1 MSNETMVF
9 FLFSHFKPLLYSIE
23 FDTIKFSWS
32 NHTFDSVGHK
42 LEFLINIWVSSCNFG
57 CYRNSA
63 L

>member
-9 FLFSHFKPLLYSIE
+9 FLFSHFKPVLFSIE

-42 LEFLINIWVSSCNFG
+42 
-57 CYRNSA
+57 
-63 L
+63 